1 MVLLYNTIGGLMTE
15 RTQEQ
20 IENEIKQ
27 VLENYVA
34 PAVAQHGGFVNF
46 ASFNNGLVLLEMSG
60 ACSGCAGSTATLK
73 YGVEN
78 ILKEMVPEVEM
89 VEGFDDPMSTVD
101 PFFSDPFYNTFD
113 MIESVDVTDEGNDE
127 PNS

>member
-1 MVLLYNTIGGLMTE
+1 MTE

-20 IENEIKQ
+20 IEENIKE
-27 VLENYVA
+27 VLEQYIA

-46 ASFNNGLVLLEMSG
+46 TSFNNGLVLLEMSG

-101 PFFSDPFYNTFD
+101 PFFTDTFYNSFD
-113 MIESVDVTDEGNDE
+113 DLSMIDVTDEDNNDT
-127 PNS
+127 NR

>member
-1 MVLLYNTIGGLMTE
+1 MTE

-20 IENEIKQ
+20 IEQEIKDA
-27 VLENYVA
+27 LETYVA

-46 ASFNNGLVLLEMSG
+46 ASYNNGLVLLEMSG

-78 ILKEMVPEVEM
+78 LLKEMIPEVEM
-89 VEGFDDPMSTVD
+89 VEGFDDPLSEVD
-101 PFFSDPFYNTFD
+101 PFFTQPFYDDAFE
-113 MIESVDVTDEGNDE
+113 MIETVNVNNEDNNESD
-127 PNS
+127 S